1 MIHYLIQFFTTTLT
15 VPKVKDMIYIPK
27 QKYESMY
34 NVIATHDLPREFKEP
49 EAMKMELK
57 SFLKTQMREE
67 NEEKEEKEKNHEKIG
82 VSNISDLI
90 SSTNS
95 YSFINN

>member
-34 NVIATHDLPREFKEP
+34 NVIASHNLSKEFKEP
-49 EAMKMELK
+49 ESMKMELK
-57 SFLKTQMREE
+57 SFLKTQMSEERE
-67 NEEKEEKEKNHEKIG
+67 NDKIG
-82 VSNISDLI
+82 VSNISDL
-90 SSTNS
+90 STANS
-95 YSFINN
+95 YSFINNF

>member
-1 MIHYLIQFFTTTLT
+1 MIHHLIQFFTTTLT

-57 SFLKTQMREE
+57 SFLKTQMSEKREREE
-67 NEEKEEKEKNHEKIG
+67 INNEIG